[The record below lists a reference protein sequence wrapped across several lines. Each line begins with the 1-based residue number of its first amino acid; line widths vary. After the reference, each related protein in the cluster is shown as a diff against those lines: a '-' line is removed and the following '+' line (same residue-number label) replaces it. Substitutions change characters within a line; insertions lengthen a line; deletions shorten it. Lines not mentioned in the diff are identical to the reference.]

1 MVVVLHGTLFSGASI
16 VTLPKFEPE
25 LFLKTMAERQVTL
38 GFLVPPIV
46 LFLAKHPLVRHF
58 DLSALRFTPAATPVT
73 PVTPVT
79 SVSHVTHVTP
89 RYACYAGAPV

>member
-1 MVVVLHGTLFSGASI
+1 MGFTLATRSHLVL
-16 VTLPKFEPE
+16 LPKFTPE
-25 LFLKTMAERQVTL
+25 TFLEAMQTHRITA

-58 DLSALRFTPAATPVT
+58 DLSALRFTPAVT
-73 PVTPVT
+73 PVTPGTPGTPVT
-79 SVSHVTHVTP
+79 HVTHVTP